1 MQLRRVRRIKRQ
13 LVICTLGGPIAS
25 YVFALLAFLLGE
37 IYLPTDTVGWTTFL
51 EFSGFLSL
59 LVALFSTFPYHTR
72 MGGNDAYLLRRLV
85 SSRNGS
91 TQMIAAHAATMECYR
106 RAMLPQQTVQGQSE
120 ALNQANKLSRTY
132 GALVEALNR
141 HRGKGQQKVTVEH
154 VHVYAGGQAVVGL
167 VEPPLGRGRENTKD
181 QPHAKQLT
189 YEPQQALRSADEER
203 EGLPVGGDAE
213 RALPDARWSVART
226 TKR

>member
-1 MQLRRVRRIKRQ
+1 VEKKVTKSKAVEKI
-13 LVICTLGGPIAS
+13 S
-25 YVFALLAFLLGE
+25 GE
-37 IYLPTDTVGWTTFL
+37 IAPARR
-51 EFSGFLSL
+51 SGDLKPFGGSESNAWNTLIANQ
-59 LVALFSTFPYHTR
+59 VAKCVSTIGFTEEQR
-72 MGGNDAYLLRRLV
+72 KSQFEATISGLMGISPQDEIEGMIAA
-85 SSRNGS
+85 
-91 TQMIAAHAATMECYR
+91 QMIAAHAATMECYR

-189 YEPQQALRSADEER
+189 YEPQQALRSTDEER
-203 EGLPVGGDAE
+203 EALPVGGDAE
-213 RALPDARWSVART
+213 RSLPDARRSIART